1 MNKNKT
7 IELIN
12 GTFEDVIHDY
22 EKYPEEME
30 VDNET
35 AQEVISALD
44 TMQQV
49 ITTLL
54 LDDMGV
60 LK

>member
-7 IELIN
+7 IELVN
-12 GTFEDVIHDY
+12 GAFEDAIHDY

-44 TMQQV
+44 TVQQV

>member
-7 IELIN
+7 VELIN

>member
-44 TMQQV
+44 TVQQV
-49 ITTLL
+49 IIH
-54 LDDMGV
+54 V
-60 LK
+60 LFDELEQ